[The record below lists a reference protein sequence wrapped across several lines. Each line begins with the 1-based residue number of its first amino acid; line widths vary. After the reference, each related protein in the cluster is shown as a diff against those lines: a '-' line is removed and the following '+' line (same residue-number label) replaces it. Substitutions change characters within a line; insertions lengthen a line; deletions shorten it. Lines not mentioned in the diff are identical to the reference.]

1 MAGIRMSPSKLRMGE
16 MKLSKA
22 CIQTKETSDF
32 KKMRKVVLTR
42 KPYQVNFHP
51 DMVGAQLLI
60 GQPAGGVLKHFF
72 QEFHQM
78 LLSNLLA
85 GLLSQVLESAVLL
98 VKVHL
103 GP

>member
-32 KKMRKVVLTR
+32 KKTRKVVLTR
-42 KPYQVNFHP
+42 KPYQVSFHP
-51 DMVGAQLLI
+51 DMVGAQLFI

-78 LLSNLLA
+78 L
-85 GLLSQVLESAVLL
+85 
-98 VKVHL
+98 
-103 GP
+103 